1 MLFRSTGSAV
11 RGIGLLASQV
21 RLPCSAL
28 ILSHEG
34 QTRRQKHKPDE
45 LPHNSFLILKSR
57 DGARLL
63 SDLLERENPFKTL
76 ICQNLTVR
84 SASQGNYVLQDHLS
98 RPGIC
103 TVEAEGAGAFLEAQI
118 SYFLDLP

>member
-1 MLFRSTGSAV
+1 MPRTV
-11 RGIGLLASQV
+11 
-21 RLPCSAL
+21 L

-84 SASQGNYVLQDHLS
+84 SASQGNYVLQDYFA
-98 RPGIC
+98 RPGVC
-103 TVEAEGAGAFLEAQI
+103 AVEAEGAGALLEAQI
-118 SYFLDLP
+118 SYFLDFP

>member
-1 MLFRSTGSAV
+1 
-11 RGIGLLASQV
+11 
-21 RLPCSAL
+21 
-28 ILSHEG
+28 
-34 QTRRQKHKPDE
+34 
-45 LPHNSFLILKSR
+45 LPHDSFLILKSR

-63 SDLLERENPFKTL
+63 SDLLERENRLQTL

-103 TVEAEGAGAFLEAQI
+103 TVEAEGSGAFLEAQI
-118 SYFLDLP
+118 SDFLDFPQDGQLPIPLKSRIDGRRVAYKQESR